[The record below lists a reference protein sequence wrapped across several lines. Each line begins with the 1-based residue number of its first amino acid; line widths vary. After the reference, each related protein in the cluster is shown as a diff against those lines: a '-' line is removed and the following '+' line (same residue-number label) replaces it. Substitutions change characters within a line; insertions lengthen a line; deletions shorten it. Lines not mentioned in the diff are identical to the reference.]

1 MNEKG
6 TSAIE
11 FVLIL
16 PILLP
21 ILFGIIEYGWVM
33 KTQIEL
39 NNAASEGARAVVK
52 EEDAENP
59 SYVAMA
65 AMHEVLGPG
74 MQIFFNIRT
83 HTTVTTDADPSRVEV
98 AITGWPYEPL
108 TGFLPSALLPST
120 LSAKAVMAF
129 P

>member
-6 TSAIE
+6 IASIE
-11 FVLIL
+11 LVLVL

-39 NNAASEGARAVVK
+39 NNAVSEGARAMIK

-65 AMHEVLGPG
+65 AMFEVLGPSNY
-74 MQIFFNIRT
+74 IFYKIRT
-83 HTTVTTDADPSRVEV
+83 HTTVTTYTDPSRAEV
-98 AITGWPYEPL
+98 AISGWDYDPL
-108 TGFLPSALLPST
+108 TGFLPSALLPSA

>member
-33 KTQIEL
+33 KTQLNL
-39 NNAASEGARAVVK
+39 NNAASEGARAVIK
-52 EEDAENP
+52 EVDAEDPEQVAEAAITEVIGEPAKVNACTTVIIDVNP
-59 SYVAMA
+59 SRAV
-65 AMHEVLGPG
+65 
-74 MQIFFNIRT
+74 
-83 HTTVTTDADPSRVEV
+83 
-98 AITGWPYEPL
+98 ITISGWTYDPL
-108 TGFLPSALLPST
+108 TGFLPSGMLPSV
-120 LSAKAVMAF
+120 LSATAVMVF